1 MDIRQLKYLVE
12 IAEKGS
18 VSKASESLYISQ
30 SGLNQQLVRIEK
42 ELGAQVFER
51 TTHSL
56 TITEAGEAVLAYARE
71 AIKKEEQMRAVVSDI
86 IDGTTGEISI
96 NLAMEQGIEM
106 FCAVFP
112 EFHKAYP
119 NISLK
124 LEDHIVR
131 DQYDLLMKGKLDIGM
146 VMVSSHPEKELKYI
160 HLADERFLLGIPKDH
175 VLAQNYVLDESGD
188 YPLMDLK
195 LCMNEPFSLMF
206 AGSTMREVIDPC
218 FERAGYEPHILF
230 ESRTNH
236 IVALMV
242 ENGICLTILPE
253 SQARRYSSIKWF
265 RLQDNPSWESCL
277 IYHRDNPPRKAGS
290 YFIQL
295 AQEKM
300 RLPAKQ
306 TKSLNK

>member
-1 MDIRQLKYLVE
+1 MDIRQLRYIVE

-18 VSKASESLYISQ
+18 VSKASDALYISQ

-42 ELGAQVFER
+42 ELGAQIFER

-56 TITEAGEAVLAYARE
+56 KVTEAGEAVLEYARE

-86 IDGTTGEISI
+86 VDGTVGEISI

-112 EFHKAYP
+112 EFHKVYP

-131 DQYDLLMKGKLDIGM
+131 DQYDLLIKGKLDIGM
-146 VMVSSHPEKELKYI
+146 VMVSSHPQKDLVYE
-160 HLADERFLLGIPKDH
+160 HLANERFLLGIPCNH
-175 VLAQNYVLDESGD
+175 VLARDYAPDKDGD
-188 YPLMDLK
+188 YPAMDLR
-195 LCMNEPFSLMF
+195 LCINEPFSLMF
-206 AGSTMREVIDPC
+206 SGSTMREVIDPC
-218 FERAGYEPHILF
+218 FKNAGYEPHILF

-253 SQARRYSSIKWF
+253 SQAKRYSSVRWF
-265 RLQDNPSWESCL
+265 RLKDSPGWESCL
-277 IYHRDNPPRKAGS
+277 IYHKDNPPRKAGR
-290 YFIQL
+290 YFIDL
-295 AQEKM
+295 AKEKAAVLGK
-300 RLPAKQ
+300 R
-306 TKSLNK
+306 TKPVL